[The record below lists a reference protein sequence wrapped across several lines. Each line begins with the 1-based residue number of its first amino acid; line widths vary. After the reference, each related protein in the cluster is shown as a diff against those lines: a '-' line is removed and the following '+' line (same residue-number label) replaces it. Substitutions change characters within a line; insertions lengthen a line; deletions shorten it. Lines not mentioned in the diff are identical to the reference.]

1 MDINFVLSSLPHSPP
16 NFQPA
21 PDAIMSPQTIQDF
34 LANGNWSPQPYESES
49 RSVIDWIGDPAND
62 ACLLDWIDKHPLE
75 REILF
80 SPTSLQGT
88 RTISKNQ
95 CIVRAAKHFFSSD
108 SDPAV
113 RRDLKTEAGRDRLG
127 NLIGTRFFKWKR
139 KYQDFNSEIGPAA
152 SNMRY
157 EELLKIGGETRRKFE
172 ELLEEFPIWKRLHAY
187 WRTLPEYNLYCSGF
201 SSSPSS
207 SALPSP
213 FGTIRKIM
221 QPPEKGWP
229 GGRNET
235 ERSSVFVES
244 KSRDPSESPDSE
256 VIIVNNLPREEKNM
270 NIISKGAF
278 QVFNNFVPGRKTQRN
293 SKRTRQEFEEEDIHS
308 EINNTFADDDTAK
321 GLTAIQ
327 KYELQM
333 AEIQLKRQKL
343 ELEIQEK
350 KTAAE
355 IRHIEVEAEE
365 RRRALDDRRQR
376 EKEKHEI
383 MIHFMALVTGSSSK
397 ENMVEQLGN
406 T

>member
-1 MDINFVLSSLPHSPP
+1 
-16 NFQPA
+16 
-21 PDAIMSPQTIQDF
+21 MSPQTIQDF
-34 LANGNWSPQPYESES
+34 LANGNWSPQSYESES

-113 RRDLKTEAGRDRLG
+113 RRDLKTEAGRDRLVKV
-127 NLIGTRFFKWKR
+127 LIHSGG
-139 KYQDFNSEIGPAA
+139 SENIKSSIARLGL
-152 SNMRY
+152 R
-157 EELLKIGGETRRKFE
+157 LLTCE

-244 KSRDPSESPDSE
+244 KSRDPSPDSE

-343 ELEIQEK
+343 KLEVQEK

-383 MIHFMALVTGSSSK
+383 MMRFMALVTGSSSK
-397 ENMVEQLGN
+397 ENMGEQLGN
-406 T
+406 A